1 MRFFASLLALILS
14 PNVFALATNAFARL
28 RPLNFCS
35 NLTVTERCAI
45 PIRATLPQGG
55 EGESLAAAR
64 GEGFFRW
71 NHQKTAFF
79 RIYGQ
84 FSDFPVT
91 FQSYGTSCHSLPMKR
106 ESFPM
111 PRHSLPAASHRL
123 PVTWES
129 FLTRWD
135 CLPSSWRRLP
145 AAWEDYRTA
154 WDSLPMAWNRLP
166 AAWEDYRTARESNGA
181 SPADDE
187 TSRGSHC
194 ELSLKS
200 ESADARHPAPS
211 CAAQKQQLHCRA
223 RPLDW
228 LQLKETA

>member
-1 MRFFASLLALILS
+1 MCRCCGLSWGIWGIFCGRRSGGGCAESVGHLAVDS
-14 PNVFALATNAFARL
+14 PSQSAAVKDAAVSSSSPPTGARKGNVWRQPPHPDA
-28 RPLNFCS
+28 
-35 NLTVTERCAI
+35 
-45 PIRATLPQGG
+45 LPQGG
-55 EGESLAAAR
+55 EGESLAAER
-64 GEGFFRW
+64 GEGVFRW
-71 NHQKTAFF
+71 NHEKTAFF
-79 RIYGQ
+79 CIYGRL
-84 FSDFPVT
+84 SDFPVT

-166 AAWEDYRTARESNGA
+166 AAWEDYRTAWESNGA

-194 ELSLKS
+194 EFGL
-200 ESADARHPAPS
+200 ES
-211 CAAQKQQLHCRA
+211 Q
-223 RPLDW
+223 
-228 LQLKETA
+228 